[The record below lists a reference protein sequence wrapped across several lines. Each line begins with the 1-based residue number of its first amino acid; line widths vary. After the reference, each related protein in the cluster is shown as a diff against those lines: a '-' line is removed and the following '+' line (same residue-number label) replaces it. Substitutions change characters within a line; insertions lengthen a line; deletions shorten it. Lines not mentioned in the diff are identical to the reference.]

1 MTATLPRHEA
11 LRRPRQSVDSI
22 CSPIFAEHEK
32 ICRRGLALKPD
43 LEANSSYAKIGCTIF
58 HNERGRSTLMIRITY
73 SLEDR
78 LIAEEIRDDLTNS
91 FQLAHPVL
99 IVLVSAAALGNAQ
112 VQAEIER
119 ARQEQAHILPIVME
133 KVDLPSTLSG
143 MKALNFSGGYQRD
156 KLLKRLTQVTM
167 TPVDI
172 RRANRRA
179 LAVIGAIAV
188 AMFAVAIGALTGG
201 VVGFPVAEYNEDAT
215 FQAQWVDGLI
225 RETLEH
231 VQPRTT
237 ADALN
242 FPATHAA
249 VPTRVRRYVR
259 ATATALAREQEN

>member
-1 MTATLPRHEA
+1 M
-11 LRRPRQSVDSI
+11 RRPHQSIGSI
-22 CSPIFAEHEK
+22 FPPFYGEYEK
-32 ICRRGLALKPD
+32 IRRRGKVLKPY
-43 LEANSSYAKIGCTIF
+43 LEANRSYAKIGCTIF
-58 HNERGRSTLMIRITY
+58 HNKRGRSTLMIRITY

-91 FQLAHPVL
+91 FQLAHPLL

-119 ARQEQAHILPIVME
+119 ARQEGAHILPIVLE
-133 KVDLPSTLSG
+133 KVDLPSTLSD

-156 KLLKRLTQVTM
+156 KLLKRLTQATM

-179 LAVIGAIAV
+179 LIVIGAIAV
-188 AMFAVAIGALTGG
+188 AMFAVAIGALAGG
-201 VVGFPVAEYNEDAT
+201 VVGFPVAEYNDDAT

-237 ADALN
+237 ADALS
-242 FPATHAA
+242 FPATYEAA
-249 VPTRVRRYVR
+249 PTRVRLYVR
-259 ATATALAREQEN
+259 STATALAREQEN